1 MKLIISNI
9 IFCLIILVT
18 ITLSYAKNVE
28 KTNMQLYQEAKLYKK
43 NGNINKSLDILI
55 NIHNEEPNNIQFFN
69 LLKNILKIKKENA
82 PILEKHVIKYCNAK
96 KNDPYSL
103 LEKLDYLLWVED
115 EQSWID
121 LAYELINNNL
131 NNKNYIRMV
140 IGRIIAYN
148 EIEKVYLIVKKLRTK
163 KNMESFFSLE
173 MANYFKYGM
182 QPSKAINEYFLF
194 LSFNPERYNDI
205 EEKII
210 SFSDNDSITVIINNK
225 LNEKPFDIN
234 LNRLKSALEYKKGNF
249 NTSFSFLNKI
259 NINKKEKYNF
269 AYELL
274 NNENEVTLSKKIF
287 LNIIEQS
294 NEQELIQKSI
304 LQLALIFETET
315 NQLYK
320 PLKISGFY
328 TNNIFFTHPFLKI
341 QDTTIMYSVQRA
353 MSIYDSLI
361 IKNNNIDAKLRLAK
375 INFQIMGDLDK
386 ANLIYNEI
394 LLTKYINKTQYL
406 ESVLNLINIKIAKGD
421 LKNAMKI
428 INEHLKKNM
437 DDNIELYLNIKK
449 NQILFYN
456 NELELV
462 LNNLEKILT
471 ESHTDLILYNDVAE
485 IISILQIFKSYPQE
499 YQWFTK
505 SQFKIMQNKKIE
517 AISIIENNHSNGSQL
532 LIDLKNYYYAYLL
545 FLNDNIYQAL
555 EILTK
560 IKGNTIFS
568 ELAIIFIA
576 EIYDYSIKEQNL
588 AVEQYIK
595 LIELFPD
602 SIFYEQVRL
611 RLRKIVNS

>member
-471 ESHTDLILYNDVAE
+471 ESHTDLMLYNDIAE

>member
-1 MKLIISNI
+1 
-9 IFCLIILVT
+9 
-18 ITLSYAKNVE
+18 
-28 KTNMQLYQEAKLYKK
+28 
-43 NGNINKSLDILI
+43 
-55 NIHNEEPNNIQFFN
+55 
-69 LLKNILKIKKENA
+69 
-82 PILEKHVIKYCNAK
+82 
-96 KNDPYSL
+96 
-103 LEKLDYLLWVED
+103 
-115 EQSWID
+115 
-121 LAYELINNNL
+121 
-131 NNKNYIRMV
+131 NKNYIRMV

-328 TNNIFFTHPFLKI
+328 TNNIFFT
-341 QDTTIMYSVQRA
+341 
-353 MSIYDSLI
+353 
-361 IKNNNIDAKLRLAK
+361 
-375 INFQIMGDLDK
+375 
-386 ANLIYNEI
+386 
-394 LLTKYINKTQYL
+394 
-406 ESVLNLINIKIAKGD
+406 
-421 LKNAMKI
+421 
-428 INEHLKKNM
+428 
-437 DDNIELYLNIKK
+437 
-449 NQILFYN
+449 
-456 NELELV
+456 
-462 LNNLEKILT
+462 
-471 ESHTDLILYNDVAE
+471 
-485 IISILQIFKSYPQE
+485 
-499 YQWFTK
+499 
-505 SQFKIMQNKKIE
+505 
-517 AISIIENNHSNGSQL
+517 
-532 LIDLKNYYYAYLL
+532 
-545 FLNDNIYQAL
+545 
-555 EILTK
+555 
-560 IKGNTIFS
+560 
-568 ELAIIFIA
+568 
-576 EIYDYSIKEQNL
+576 
-588 AVEQYIK
+588 
-595 LIELFPD
+595 
-602 SIFYEQVRL
+602 
-611 RLRKIVNS
+611 